1 MDFEKQLVNTLFDS
15 ELGQE
20 LIHLHSISSIQ
31 SLDPSSVKEI
41 ITLAE
46 DTRISTSLSEVGQQI
61 VDRELL
67 HRRAFQIENTRLNL
81 RSGQQCV
88 RDFFICL
95 NENLVNW
102 PDVFSF
108 FSFNLKFTIQC
119 LSCEIFNEYETTQTY
134 IEISVPPSGSNLS
147 RHLEDYFNAESEIQ
161 CRCDDQCKATT
172 NKIKRTTLSVKECE
186 AKFLI
191 IVLSRCVQIDGGFR
205 FLKNSVNSTENI
217 YLR

>member
-67 HRRAFQIENTRLNL
+67 HRRAFKIENTRLNL

-108 FSFNLKFTIQC
+108 FFG
-119 LSCEIFNEYETTQTY
+119 Y
-134 IEISVPPSGSNLS
+134 
-147 RHLEDYFNAESEIQ
+147 
-161 CRCDDQCKATT
+161 
-172 NKIKRTTLSVKECE
+172 
-186 AKFLI
+186 
-191 IVLSRCVQIDGGFR
+191 
-205 FLKNSVNSTENI
+205 
-217 YLR
+217 

>member
-1 MDFEKQLVNTLFDS
+1 MEGNNLSKEFKENITFSKELHLRKKKQSTDEPSKKEMEQRSQNPINNLRIYRHLFKRRFENPDSASCWLNSCLQLVLAAMDFEKQLVNTLFDS

-67 HRRAFQIENTRLNL
+67 HRRAFKIENTRLNL

-95 NENLVNW
+95 KENLVNW
-102 PDVFSF
+102 
-108 FSFNLKFTIQC
+108 L
-119 LSCEIFNEYETTQTY
+119 
-134 IEISVPPSGSNLS
+134 GW
-147 RHLEDYFNAESEIQ
+147 
-161 CRCDDQCKATT
+161 
-172 NKIKRTTLSVKECE
+172 
-186 AKFLI
+186 
-191 IVLSRCVQIDGGFR
+191 
-205 FLKNSVNSTENI
+205 I
-217 YLR
+217 YLFSVLLR